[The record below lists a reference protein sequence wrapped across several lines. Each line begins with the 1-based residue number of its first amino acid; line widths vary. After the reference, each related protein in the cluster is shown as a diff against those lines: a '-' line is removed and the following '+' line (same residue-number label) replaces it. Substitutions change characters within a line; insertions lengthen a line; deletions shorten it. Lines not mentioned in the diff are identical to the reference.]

1 MGRSAS
7 PRAAPFAVSE
17 GTSVTS
23 TELAE
28 APPAGA
34 PSTRTRS
41 DGNKLVRFLIV
52 RFLLIFPTILIL
64 VTMVFVLMR
73 TIGDP
78 LTAALGGRLPPDQL
92 AERIEE
98 AGYNR
103 PIWIQYFEYLG
114 QVFTGNFGT
123 TITDKQ
129 PVVDL
134 LVRYGGATL
143 ELAFYA
149 LIVAF
154 IVGIP
159 LGMLAAYLRDKWPDA
174 VLRVFA
180 ILCYATPVFFAGL
193 LLKLV
198 FSVWLGW
205 LPVAGRASV
214 RTELQ
219 LTKVDNPTGIYLID
233 ALKTANP
240 GAVYADLLAHAVL
253 PGIAL
258 GLLTAG
264 IFLRLVRT
272 NVIGTLSM
280 DYVDSARSRGVREFR
295 LVTRHAVK
303 PALIPIITVI
313 GLQIAVLLGGAVLTE
328 TTFEW
333 QGLGFQLT
341 KYLTARDFVAVQ
353 GIVALLAVIVAV
365 TNFIV
370 DIIAAIIDPRVRY

>member
-1 MGRSAS
+1 MTTTDIVGTPPTTPTQRGR
-7 PRAAPFAVSE
+7 
-17 GTSVTS
+17 
-23 TELAE
+23 
-28 APPAGA
+28 AG
-34 PSTRTRS
+34 
-41 DGNKLVRFLIV
+41 GNKLLRFIIV
-52 RFLLIFPTILIL
+52 RFLLIFPTIFIL

-78 LTAALGGRLPPDQL
+78 ITAALGGRLPPDQL

-103 PIWIQYFEYLG
+103 PILVQYFEYLG
-114 QVFTGNFGT
+114 QIFTGNFGT
-123 TITDKQ
+123 SITDRQ
-129 PVVDL
+129 PVIDL
-134 LVRYGGATL
+134 LFRYGGATL

-159 LGMLAAYLRDKWPDA
+159 LGMLAAYLRDRWPDA

-180 ILCYATPVFFAGL
+180 ILSYATPVFFAGL
-193 LLKLV
+193 LLKLIFAV
-198 FSVWLGW
+198 GLHW

-214 RTELQ
+214 RVELE
-219 LTKVDNPTGIYLID
+219 LSRVPNPTGIYLID
-233 ALKTANP
+233 AAQTPNP

-264 IFLRLVRT
+264 VFLRLVRT

-280 DYVDSARSRGVREFR
+280 DYVDAARSRGVREFR
-295 LVTRHAVK
+295 LVTSHAIK
-303 PALIPIITVI
+303 PALVPIITVI
-313 GLQIAVLLGGAVLTE
+313 GLQIAMLLGGAVLTE

-333 QGLGFQLT
+333 QGLGFQLAH
-341 KYLTARDFVAVQ
+341 YLTSRDFVAVQ

-370 DIIAAIIDPRVRY
+370 DIIAAIIDPRIRY